1 MASNPPG
8 DCPGQAGAR
17 FRHRPCQGLRDVF
30 CIVPAFPADGA
41 CELPGLLS
49 GQVHQLADHEAA
61 LLADLASAAQSSEIR
76 RQLIEFRYM
85 RKSPLR

>member
-30 CIVPAFPADGA
+30 CIVPAFLPVRRLLHLPDGRSVGHGDFR
-41 CELPGLLS
+41 LPDA
-49 GQVHQLADHEAA
+49 QL
-61 LLADLASAAQSSEIR
+61 
-76 RQLIEFRYM
+76 
-85 RKSPLR
+85 